1 MRSNPQKSMYGEPKK
16 LKKRTIAVT
25 VALLSFLLAGS
36 AFAANTATDPLVPN
50 AAYNITISKLSSVGQ
65 LVDIET
71 VGGTTDNNGLL
82 SFTLT
87 RIPTKDEANFIFLTI
102 KDGSGTVVRRG
113 MTPAPPLDDNNA
125 TGLNYL
131 STTQADGML
140 LAASTI
146 GTDDPIVAAYLLI
159 ILRSPNVSPAD
170 LANIAGMG
178 QDALTN
184 PTLGFESYL
193 LSNGVTEAGL
203 GKLKSCLIYNADNSA
218 KTLRNFTRSFYDAV
232 AATDNDAASSEMQK
246 AGGFMAEIFLDAGT
260 CAGIDAGQILAA
272 HNAAGDGA
280 QAGGHMSA
288 LSAGLMGSINTAMS
302 SFDRRIA
309 IVRISTE
316 YTNALNALN
325 ASGAQVTQYLAS
337 VNGMMNASALV
348 DAQYSEYFMDRS
360 AYLAAHPGVTDNDVQ
375 TDMNAAYSAGWT
387 QFQTEIAADND
398 AITTMK
404 NTLLTANPSLVLP
417 GDFGTYTDQTGDRRN
432 WPIPQVVLMN
442 WLATSTFDYSARDNT
457 AIPSMMGAWMGA
469 CDNTMFWDQG
479 SCVGN
484 GHTWTPGRRNYV
496 GFTGSSL
503 FDSYLGLQEDL
514 NIIQMKRSEIWMT
527 GSQPTGAER
536 AANENLY
543 VSRVLACGARITGS
557 KSGNA
562 ITAAEKDA
570 ILKLLL
576 PPQM

>member
-1 MRSNPQKSMYGEPKK
+1 M
-16 LKKRTIAVT
+16 KKRAITVT
-25 VALLSFLLAGS
+25 VALLAFLLAGS

-50 AAYNITISKLSSVGQ
+50 AAYTITISKLSSAGQ
-65 LVDIET
+65 LVNIET

-82 SFTLT
+82 SFTLA
-87 RIPTKDEANFIFLTI
+87 RIPTKDDANFIFLTI

-113 MTPAPPLDDNNA
+113 MSPAPPPDDNNA

-159 ILRSPNVSPAD
+159 ILRSPDISSAD
-170 LANIAGMG
+170 LINIAGLG

-193 LSNGVTEAGL
+193 LANGVSST
-203 GKLKSCLIYNADNSA
+203 KLENMKKCLIYNPDNSA
-218 KTLRNFTRSFYDAV
+218 KTLRNFTRNFFDAV
-232 AATDNDAASSEMQK
+232 AATDAAAASSAMQK
-246 AGGFMAEIFLDAGT
+246 AGGFMAEIFLDAGA

-280 QAGGHMSA
+280 QVGTHMSA
-288 LSAGLMGSINTAMS
+288 LSPGLLGSINTAMS
-302 SFDRRIA
+302 SFDRRIT

-316 YTNALNALN
+316 YTNALNALS

-337 VNGMMNASALV
+337 VTGLMNASALV
-348 DAQYSEYFMDRS
+348 DQQFADYFMDRS

-375 TDMNAAYSAGWT
+375 TAMNAAYTSGWT
-387 QFQTEIAADND
+387 QFQTDIAADN
-398 AITTMK
+398 ASISTMK
-404 NTLLTANPSLVLP
+404 SALLAANPSLMLP
-417 GDFGTYTDQTGDRRN
+417 PDFGTYMDQSGIQKN

-442 WLATSTFDYSARDNT
+442 WLATSTFNYSGRDNT
-457 AIPSMMGAWMGA
+457 AIPSMMTAWMGT
-469 CDNTMFWDQG
+469 CDNNMFWDQG

-484 GHTWTPGRRNYV
+484 GGTWTVGRRDYV
-496 GFTGSSL
+496 GFTGSDV

-514 NIIQMKRSEIWMT
+514 NIIQMQRNEIWNS
-527 GSQPTGAER
+527 GSEPTGAER

-543 VSRVLACGARITGS
+543 VSRVLSCGERITGS
-557 KSGNA
+557 KAGNA

-576 PPQM
+576 PPQW

>member
-1 MRSNPQKSMYGEPKK
+1 MKK
-16 LKKRTIAVT
+16 GTITVT
-25 VALLSFLLAGS
+25 VALLAFLLAGS
-36 AFAANTATDPLVPN
+36 AFAANTANDPLVPN
-50 AAYNITISKLSSVGQ
+50 AAYTITISKLSSVGQ

-71 VGGTTDNNGLL
+71 VGGTTDGSGLL

-184 PTLGFESYL
+184 PTLGFESFL
-193 LSNGVTEAGL
+193 LSNGVTQAVLDKMKG
-203 GKLKSCLIYNADNSA
+203 CLIYNPDNSA
-218 KTLRNFTRSFYDAV
+218 KTLRNFTRSFFDAV
-232 AATDNDAASSEMQK
+232 AETDDAVASSEMQK

-280 QAGGHMSA
+280 QAGGHMSL

-337 VNGMMNASALV
+337 VNGLMTSSALV
-348 DAQYSEYFMDRS
+348 DAQFSEYFMDRT
-360 AYLAAHPGVTDNDVQ
+360 AYLAAHPGVTDNDVR
-375 TDMNAAYSAGWT
+375 TAMNAAYTTGWT
-387 QFQTEIAADND
+387 QFQTYIEADN
-398 AITTMK
+398 ASITTMK
-404 NTLLTANPSLVLP
+404 NSLLAANPSLMLP
-417 GDFGTYTDQTGDRRN
+417 PDFGTYMDQTGTQKN

-442 WLATSTFDYSARDNT
+442 WLATSTFRYSPRDDT
-457 AIPSMMGAWMGA
+457 AIPTMMNGWMGA
-469 CDNTMFWDQG
+469 CDNNMFWDQG
-479 SCVGN
+479 SCMSN
-484 GHTWTPGRRNYV
+484 GHTWTSGRRDYV
-496 GFTGSSL
+496 GMTGSSV

-514 NIIQMKRSEIWMT
+514 NIIQMARNEIWMSGT
-527 GSQPTGAER
+527 QPTGAER
-536 AANENLY
+536 AANEN
-543 VSRVLACGARITGS
+543 VFIGRVVACGARITGQ
-557 KSGNA
+557 KSGTD

>member
-1 MRSNPQKSMYGEPKK
+1 MRSNPQKSIYGEMNH
-16 LKKRTIAVT
+16 LNKRTIAVT
-25 VALLSFLLAGS
+25 VALLAFLLAGS
-36 AFAANTATDPLVPN
+36 AFAANTATDPLVAN
-50 AAYNITISKLSSVGQ
+50 AAYTITIGKLSSAGQ

-71 VGGTTDNNGLL
+71 VPGTADNNGLL

-113 MTPAPPLDDNNA
+113 MTPAPPVDDNNA

-159 ILRSPNVSPAD
+159 ILRSPNVSPED
-170 LANIAGMG
+170 LANVAGLG
-178 QDALTN
+178 QDALTD
-184 PTLGFESYL
+184 PDLGFEGFL
-193 LSNGVTEAGL
+193 LSNGVDNATLSRMKG
-203 GKLKSCLIYNADNSA
+203 CLIYNPDNSA
-218 KTLRNFTRSFYDAV
+218 KTLRNFTRNFYDAV
-232 AATDNDAASSEMQK
+232 AATDNDAASSAMQK

-272 HNAAGDGA
+272 HDAAGDGA
-280 QAGGHMSA
+280 EAGGHMSA
-288 LSAGLMGSINTAMS
+288 LSAGLRGSINTAMS
-302 SFDRRIA
+302 SFSRRIA

-325 ASGAQVTQYLAS
+325 ASGAQVTQYLGS
-337 VNGMMNASALV
+337 VTDLMSASALV
-348 DAQYSEYFMDRS
+348 DTQYSEYFMDRS

-375 TDMNAAYSAGWT
+375 TGMNAAYSAGWT
-387 QFQTEIAADND
+387 QFQTDIAADNG

-404 NTLLTANPSLVLP
+404 NNLLAANDNLVLP

-442 WLATSTFDYSARDNT
+442 WLAPSTFGYSARDNT
-457 AIPSMMGAWMGA
+457 AIPSMMGGWMGA

-479 SCVGN
+479 SCEGSGN
-484 GHTWTPGRRNYV
+484 TWTPGRRNYV
-496 GFTGSSL
+496 GFTGSTV
-503 FDSYLGLQEDL
+503 FDSYLALQEDL
-514 NIIQMKRSEIWMT
+514 NIIQMRRSEIWMT
-527 GSQPTGAER
+527 GTEPTGAQR
-536 AANENLY
+536 AANESVY
-543 VSRVLACGARITGS
+543 ITRVLSCGERITGS
-557 KSGNA
+557 KSGTA

>member
-1 MRSNPQKSMYGEPKK
+1 MKK
-16 LKKRTIAVT
+16 IPFILA
-25 VALLSFLLAGS
+25 VALLSFLPAGI
-36 AFAANTATDPLVPN
+36 AFAADTATDPLVPD
-50 AAYNITISKLSSVGQ
+50 AAYTITISKLSSAGQ

-71 VGGTTDNNGLL
+71 VGGTTDGDGLL

-87 RIPTKDEANFIFLTI
+87 QVPTKDDANFIFLTI
-102 KDGSGTVVRRG
+102 RNGSGTVVRRG
-113 MTPAPPLDDNNA
+113 MSPAPPPDDNNA
-125 TGLNYL
+125 TGLNFL

-159 ILRSPNVSPAD
+159 ILRSPNVSTAD

-193 LSNGVTEAGL
+193 LANGVTPTAL
-203 GKLKSCLIYNADNSA
+203 ANMKKCLIYNPDNNA
-218 KTLRNFTRSFYDAV
+218 KTLRNFTRSFFNAV

-246 AGGFMAEIFLDAGT
+246 AGGFMAEIFLDASA

-280 QAGGHMSA
+280 QAGGHMA
-288 LSAGLMGSINTAMS
+288 PLSAALMGSIETAMS
-302 SFDRRIA
+302 SFNRRIS

-337 VNGMMNASALV
+337 VNGLMAASALV
-348 DAQYSEYFMDRS
+348 DQQYAGYFMDRA

-375 TDMNAAYSAGWT
+375 TAMNAAYSAGWT
-387 QFQTEIAADND
+387 QFQTDIAADN
-398 AITTMK
+398 ASIAAMK
-404 NTLLTANPSLVLP
+404 SALLDANPGLMLP
-417 GDFGTYTDQTGDRRN
+417 PNFGTYMDQTGTQKN

-442 WLATSTFDYSARDNT
+442 WLASSTFNYSGRDNT
-457 AIPSMMGAWMGA
+457 AIPSMMEAWMGT
-469 CDNTMFWDQG
+469 CDNTMFWSQPE
-479 SCVGN
+479 CTGN
-484 GHTWTPGRRNYV
+484 GGTWTPGRRDYV
-496 GFTGSSL
+496 GFTGSSV

-514 NIIQMKRSEIWMT
+514 NIIQMKRNEIWMSGT
-527 GSQPTGAER
+527 PPTGAER

-543 VSRVLACGARITGS
+543 VSRVLACGERISGS
-557 KSGNA
+557 KAGTA

>member
-1 MRSNPQKSMYGEPKK
+1 

-25 VALLSFLLAGS
+25 VALLAFLLTGS
-36 AFAANTATDPLVPN
+36 AFAADTASDPLLPN
-50 AAYNITISKLSSVGQ
+50 AAYTITISKLSSSGA

-71 VGGTTDNNGLL
+71 VGGTTDGAGLL

-87 RIPTKDEANFIFLTI
+87 RIPTKDDANFIFLTI
-102 KDGSGTVVRRG
+102 RNGSGTVVRRG
-113 MTPAPPLDDNNA
+113 MSPAPPPDDNNA

-159 ILRSPNVSPAD
+159 ILRSPNVSPED
-170 LANIAGMG
+170 LINIAGLG

-193 LSNGVTEAGL
+193 LANGVSSTAL
-203 GKLKSCLIYNADNSA
+203 ANMKKCLIYNPDNAA
-218 KTLRNFTRSFYDAV
+218 KTLRNFTRSFFNAV
-232 AATDNDAASSEMQK
+232 AETDNAAASSAMQQ
-246 AGGFMAEIFLDAGT
+246 AGGFMAEIFLDAGM
-260 CAGIDAGQILAA
+260 CAGIEAGQILAA

-280 QAGGHMSA
+280 QAGVHMGA
-288 LSAGLMGSINTAMS
+288 LSPGLLGSINTAMS
-302 SFDRRIA
+302 SFDRRIS

-325 ASGAQVTQYLAS
+325 ASGAQVTQYLTS
-337 VNGMMNASALV
+337 VTGLMTASALV
-348 DAQYSEYFMDRS
+348 DAQFSEYFMDRT

-375 TDMNAAYSAGWT
+375 AAMNTAYSTGWT
-387 QFQTEIAADND
+387 QFQTDIAADN
-398 AITTMK
+398 ASITAMK
-404 NTLLTANPSLVLP
+404 SALLDANPSLVLP
-417 GDFGTYTDQTGDRRN
+417 PDFGTYMDQSAVQKN

-442 WLATSTFDYSARDNT
+442 WLANSTFNYGGRDNT
-457 AIPSMMGAWMGA
+457 SIPSMMSQWMGT

-479 SCVGN
+479 SCTGN
-484 GHTWTPGRRNYV
+484 GGTWIPGRHNYV
-496 GFTGSSL
+496 GFTGSEL

-514 NIIQMKRSEIWMT
+514 NIIQMHRNEIWNS
-527 GSQPTGAER
+527 GHEPTGAER
-536 AANENLY
+536 AANENDY
-543 VSRVLACGARITGS
+543 VARVLSCGARTSGS
-557 KSGNA
+557 KSGVA
-562 ITAAEKDA
+562 ITAGEKDA

-576 PPQM
+576 PPQW

>member
-1 MRSNPQKSMYGEPKK
+1 M
-16 LKKRTIAVT
+16 KKRTITVT
-25 VALLSFLLAGS
+25 VALLAFLLAGS
-36 AFAANTATDPLVPN
+36 AFAANTANDPLVPN
-50 AAYNITISKLSSVGQ
+50 AAYTITISKLSSVGQ

-71 VGGTTDNNGLL
+71 VGGTTDGNGLL

-184 PTLGFESYL
+184 PTLGFESFL
-193 LSNGVTEAGL
+193 LSNGVDNATLSKMKG
-203 GKLKSCLIYNADNSA
+203 CLIYNPDNSA
-218 KTLRNFTRSFYDAV
+218 KTLRNFTRNFFNAVAETDDAV
-232 AATDNDAASSEMQK
+232 ASSEMQK

-260 CAGIDAGQILAA
+260 CAGIGAGKILAA

-280 QAGGHMSA
+280 QAGGHMSL

-337 VNGMMNASALV
+337 VTGLMQASALV
-348 DAQYSEYFMDRS
+348 DAQFSEYFMDRT
-360 AYLAAHPGVTDNDVQ
+360 AYLAAHPGVTDDNVQ
-375 TDMNAAYSAGWT
+375 TSMNAAYSAGWT
-387 QFQTEIAADND
+387 QFQTDIAADN
-398 AITTMK
+398 ASITTMK
-404 NTLLTANPSLVLP
+404 NSLLAANPSLMLP
-417 GDFGTYTDQTGDRRN
+417 TDFGTYMDQTGTQKN

-442 WLATSTFDYSARDNT
+442 WLATSTFGYSPRDNT
-457 AIPSMMGAWMGA
+457 AIPTMMNGWMGA
-469 CDNTMFWDQG
+469 CDNNMFWDQG

-484 GHTWTPGRRNYV
+484 GHTWTSGRRDYV
-496 GFTGSSL
+496 GITGSSV

-514 NIIQMKRSEIWMT
+514 NIIQMKRNEIWMT
-527 GSQPTGAER
+527 G
-536 AANENLY
+536 
-543 VSRVLACGARITGS
+543 
-557 KSGNA
+557 
-562 ITAAEKDA
+562 TAAHGSGAGGE
-570 ILKLLL
+570 
-576 PPQM
+576 

>member
-1 MRSNPQKSMYGEPKK
+1 MKN
-16 LKKRTIAVT
+16 RTITIT
-25 VALLSFLLAGS
+25 VALLAFLLAGS
-36 AFAANTATDPLVPN
+36 AFAANTANDPLVPN
-50 AAYNITISKLSSVGQ
+50 AAYTITISKLSSVGQ

-159 ILRSPNVSPAD
+159 ILRSPSISPAD

-193 LSNGVTEAGL
+193 LSNGVTQAALNKMKG
-203 GKLKSCLIYNADNSA
+203 CLIYNPDNSA
-218 KTLRNFTRSFYDAV
+218 KTLRNFTRNFFNAV
-232 AATDNDAASSEMQK
+232 AATDNDAASSAMQK
-246 AGGFMAEIFLDAGT
+246 AGGFMAEIFLDAST

-280 QAGGHMSA
+280 QAGGHQSL
-288 LSAGLMGSINTAMS
+288 LSSGLMGSINTAMS
-302 SFDRRIA
+302 SFNRRIT

-337 VNGMMNASALV
+337 VTGLMNASALV
-348 DAQYSEYFMDRS
+348 DAQFSEYFMNRS

-375 TDMNAAYSAGWT
+375 TAMNAAYTTGWT
-387 QFQTEIAADND
+387 QFQTDIAADN
-398 AITTMK
+398 ASITTMK
-404 NTLLTANPSLVLP
+404 NSLLAANPSLVLP
-417 GDFGTYTDQTGDRRN
+417 PDFGTYMDQTGAQKN

-442 WLATSTFDYSARDNT
+442 WLATSTFNYSARDNT
-457 AIPSMMGAWMGA
+457 AIPSMMLGWLGA

-479 SCVGN
+479 VCLAN
-484 GHTWTPGRRNYV
+484 GGTWTPGRRNYV
-496 GFTGSSL
+496 GFTGSSV

-527 GSQPTGAER
+527 GTEPTGAQR
-536 AANENLY
+536 AANDSLA
-543 VSRVLACGARITGS
+543 VTRVLSCGSRISGS
-557 KSGNA
+557 KAGTA
-562 ITAAEKDA
+562 ITTAEKDA

-576 PPQM
+576 PPEM